1 MDSNKELPIYHVQ
14 LSFRIYNLRRNKFS
28 ELVRVKKFEKA
39 KASTTATSLDVN
51 TLNKSRFVIKRL
63 LTRIKKTESNA
74 EIEIYKVKLIKQI
87 GTTSWIKNNSH
98 K

>member
-63 LTRIKKTESNA
+63 LTRIKKT
-74 EIEIYKVKLIKQI
+74 
-87 GTTSWIKNNSH
+87 
-98 K
+98 